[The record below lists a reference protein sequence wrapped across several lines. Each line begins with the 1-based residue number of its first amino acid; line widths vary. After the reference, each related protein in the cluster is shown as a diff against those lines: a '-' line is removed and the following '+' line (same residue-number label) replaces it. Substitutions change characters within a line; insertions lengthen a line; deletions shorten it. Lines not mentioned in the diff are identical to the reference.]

1 MPPKYRVVH
10 RYGKWYVVEYT
21 LKEKHS
27 GGATTATYTS
37 RTIVQPTT
45 KKLAEA
51 YMKLLKE

>member
-10 RYGKWYVVEYT
+10 RYGKWHVVEYT
-21 LKEKHS
+21 PKE
-27 GGATTATYTS
+27 GQLGVPTVTYTS
-37 RTIVQPTT
+37 KTIVQPTT